1 MIGIICTIAI
11 MIGVAKL
18 FCTLQQPVADALSS
32 QFMMP
37 KFFLNHQRGRFW
49 SLRDFDQ
56 KDVYAEIWQSFD
68 RYFRDAL
75 RLPSSSHAS
84 WMDAVLELNG
94 VTRMIDGGHYVPLF
108 QPKSNC
114 SSNWWFSWPPPW
126 PRPRPSTTLF
136 IIKTIRSSSTW
147 VTTPSSCPNT

>member
-1 MIGIICTIAI
+1 
-11 MIGVAKL
+11 MIGVAKGPIAVCWCNATRCSSRCCVIHEGKAKL
-18 FCTLQQPVADALSS
+18 F
-32 QFMMP
+32 FR
-37 KFFLNHQRGRFW
+37 HQRGRFW

-84 WMDAVLELNG
+84 WIDAGLELNG

-114 SSNWWFSWPPPW
+114 SSNWWFSWPPW
-126 PRPRPSTTLF
+126 PRLSTTLF

-147 VTTPSSCPNT
+147 GTTPRTCPNT